1 MGEFLKQCNIYDIKP
16 IIGIDSRCWR
26 FSDSFYLLKTMMG
39 LS

>member
-26 FSDSFYLLKTMMG
+26 F
-39 LS
+39 